1 MTSAKL
7 IASSIPG
14 IADESSWNIDFA
26 PPSSPD
32 IVSGISIV
40 GSTSFNQGRKEGRE
54 FEGKRRKEKEKKEK
68 KEKRKREERG
78 KGKYHSKEII
88 KAINF
93 CWNFSEFLRKSI

>member
-1 MTSAKL
+1 MGAYFITSAKL

-40 GSTSFNQGRKEGRE
+40 ESTSFNQGRKEGRE

-68 KEKRKREERG
+68 RKGEKESTIAKRL
-78 KGKYHSKEII
+78 SKPLTFVG
-88 KAINF
+88 NF
-93 CWNFSEFLRKSI
+93 VNF